1 MIKIWEALNGN
12 NGRKGPPTSILFPPM
27 SKDGNQ
33 VASYIRSRSFD
44 EEEVKRGFKASIG
57 GSLGHLKLGLNRE
70 LEKVEE
76 ESEI

>member
-1 MIKIWEALNGN
+1 
-12 NGRKGPPTSILFPPM
+12 M